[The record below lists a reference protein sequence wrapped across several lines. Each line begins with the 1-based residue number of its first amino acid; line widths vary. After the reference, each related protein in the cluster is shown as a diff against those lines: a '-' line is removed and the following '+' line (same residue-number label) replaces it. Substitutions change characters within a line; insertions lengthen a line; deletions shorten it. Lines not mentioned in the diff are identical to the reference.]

1 LHPQARAN
9 VIEYLAREK
18 RNLSLVVFG
27 LVEESVPANAMSG
40 DALNLVH
47 GTQDMFSGRLSVM
60 AKEAVP

>member
-1 LHPQARAN
+1 
-9 VIEYLAREK
+9 
-18 RNLSLVVFG
+18 
-27 LVEESVPANAMSG
+27 MSG